1 MTGPMTHTTTLLL
14 DSLKDEKRDAVWIEF
29 DARYRRVIEV
39 FCVSIGLRE
48 QDAQEVAQQTMV
60 EFLRDFRAGKYVRGK
75 GRLRSWLVG
84 IAHHRAIDLMRSAG
98 RKRDWRGESAMVDV
112 SDPARLAQTWD
123 AAQQRAILDQA
134 MATLRETSKLGE
146 KALKAFELVAL
157 RQVPAE
163 TVAQELG
170 MTIDDV
176 YSAKAR
182 ITKRLRAI
190 VEEMSRA
197 YTEDD

>member
-14 DSLKDEKRDAVWIEF
+14 DSLKDVKQDAVWSQF
-29 DARYRRVIEV
+29 DARYRRVLEA
-39 FCVSIGLRE
+39 FCSSLGLRE
-48 QDAQEVAQQTMV
+48 QDAQEVAQQTLV

-84 IAHHRAIDLMRSAG
+84 IAHHRAIDLMRAAG

-112 SDPARLAQTWD
+112 SDRARLEQTWD
-123 AAQQRAILDQA
+123 VAQQRAILDQA
-134 MATLRETSKLGE
+134 LEHLRRTSKLGE
-146 KALKAFELVAL
+146 KALRAFELVAL

-163 TVAQELG
+163 TVARDLD
-170 MTIDDV
+170 MTLDDV

-182 ITKRLRAI
+182 ITKRLRAV
-190 VEEMSRA
+190 VEEITGA
-197 YTEDD
+197 YQEDE